1 LQDDAGGIPAE
12 QISDLFRPFHS
23 GKKTGMGLGLVICQ
37 RLLRGVHGE
46 ISVNNHRAPDGS
58 EGVRVTLTFPA
69 DDNNGK
75 TQ

>member
-1 LQDDAGGIPAE
+1 
-12 QISDLFRPFHS
+12 
-23 GKKTGMGLGLVICQ
+23 MGLGLVICQ